1 MTLPFEVP
9 REIGQ
14 SRGNLQREVSA
25 VILRTVKDGWTLA
38 LESPH
43 VNAKCLEVALTER
56 LRKGMRDALRYGEL
70 QWGKDLVVLSGT
82 ESRSSPELEVPDGL
96 VDIAIFSIKV
106 FLCSRHL
113 GAESHEPHAIIECKR
128 ITSEDSRLCRQYVR
142 EGIDRFRSGKYSS
155 RHLIAFMAGYLIS
168 GEATDAVAKINHYL
182 DHAEKLQRSKLD
194 DESWA
199 WQSCHPRSKPP
210 PMELQHALLSF
221 DTTLPHKPKPV
232 RAH

>member
-1 MTLPFEVP
+1 MTPPFEVP

-14 SRGNLQREVSA
+14 PRGNLRREVAA

-43 VNAKCLEVALTER
+43 VNARCGEVALTEQ
-56 LRKGMRDALRYGEL
+56 LREGMRCALISGEL
-70 QWGKDLVVLSGT
+70 QWGKYLVVLPGT
-82 ESRSSPELEVPDGL
+82 ESRSSPEVEVPDGL
-96 VDIAIFSIKV
+96 VDIAILSIEL
-106 FLCSRHL
+106 FESGHL
-113 GAESHEPHAIIECKR
+113 GSEGHDPHAIIECKR
-128 ITSEDSRLCRQYVR
+128 ITSKDSRLCREYVG
-142 EGIDRFRSGKYSS
+142 EGINRFRSGKYAS

-168 GEATDAVAKINHYL
+168 GEATDAVAKINRYL
-182 DHAEKLQRSKLD
+182 DRAEKLQRSKLD

-210 PMELQHALLSF
+210 PIELHHALLSF